1 MINSNPSSRL
11 VKHIIRSYAR
21 LAENAR
27 VRSILRDNLPQILKE
42 KHFFLSLDE
51 SSKKWLSSLS
61 KSLANI
67 TSNSDRMPN
76 NGLNTNIPGLNQMG
90 GVNINN
96 MNNNLNN
103 MNNFNSGV
111 NINGMSN
118 LNNYMLNQNDL
129 IGNGYNYNGY
139 EYGDGMKSSNF
150 TGINNNINPVN
161 NSQGKS
167 YLNLNAGSFNFKNAK

>member
-21 LAENAR
+21 LAENTR

-67 TSNSDRMPN
+67 TSNSDRMHV

-90 GVNINN
+90 GVNTINN
-96 MNNNLNN
+96 MSN
-103 MNNFNSGV
+103 MNNFNTGV

-118 LNNYMLNQNDL
+118 MNNYMINQNDL

-150 TGINNNINPVN
+150 AGVNNNVNPINNV
-161 NSQGKS
+161 QGKS